1 MRSDLHLHSTASDG
15 ADSPAAV
22 IRTAAS
28 LGLDGVA
35 LTDHDTLTGIPEA
48 QDAADEVGI
57 RLIAGVEL
65 SVDHDGAKM
74 HMLVYGLDPDK
85 GALQDRLEEL
95 RQGRTFR
102 NEKIVSALVDLGFDI
117 TIEDVRAHAKGPS
130 VGRPHI
136 ADALVA
142 KGYVSTRDEAFEHLL
157 HDGGAAYFS
166 RTRLSAVEAIR
177 LGTASGGVCVIAHP
191 KTVNLRAGPFEQALR
206 DLKSVGLGGLEAHHP
221 MHDLDLRKHLEDL
234 ADDFGLIATGGSDYH
249 GKDKRQFLIGT
260 GTGDLRVPRTAFDEI
275 TAAIGR

>member
-1 MRSDLHLHSTASDG
+1 LRSDLHLHSTASDG

-22 IRTAAS
+22 IRIAAS

-35 LTDHDTLTGIPEA
+35 LTDHDTLAGIPEA

-65 SVDHDGAKM
+65 SVDHHGVKM

-95 RQGRTFR
+95 RQGRTIR

-166 RTRLSAVEAIR
+166 RTRLSAVEAIQ
-177 LGTASGGVCVIAHP
+177 LGTASGGICVIAHP

-260 GTGDLRVPRTAFDEI
+260 GTGDLRVPRTAFEEI

>member
-1 MRSDLHLHSTASDG
+1 M
-15 ADSPAAV
+15 
-22 IRTAAS
+22 AAS
-28 LGLDGVA
+28 LGLEGVA

-48 QDAADEVGI
+48 RDAANDVGI
-57 RLIAGVEL
+57 RFIPGVEL

-74 HMLVYGLDPDK
+74 HMLVYGLEPGR

-95 RQGRTFR
+95 RDGRTSR
-102 NEKIVSALVDLGFDI
+102 NDKIVSALVDMGFDI

-142 KGYVSTRDEAFEHLL
+142 KGYISTRDEAFEHLL
-157 HDGGAAYFS
+157 HDGGAAYFP

-177 LGTASGGVCVIAHP
+177 LGRASGGLCVIAHP

-206 DLKSVGLGGLEAHHP
+206 DLKSAGLGGIEAHHP
-221 MHDLDLRKHLEDL
+221 MHDLDLRHHLDVL
-234 ADDFGLIATGGSDYH
+234 AGDFGLIATGGSDYH
-249 GKDKRQFLIGT
+249 GKDKREFRIGT
-260 GTGDLRVPRTAFDEI
+260 GTGDLRVPPSAFDEI
-275 TAAIGR
+275 TAAIRR